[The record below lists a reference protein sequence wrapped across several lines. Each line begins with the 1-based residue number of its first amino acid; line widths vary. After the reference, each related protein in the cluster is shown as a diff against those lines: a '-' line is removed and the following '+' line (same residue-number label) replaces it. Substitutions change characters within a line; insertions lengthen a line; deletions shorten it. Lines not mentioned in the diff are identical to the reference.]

1 MRFLPFVFILG
12 VSTLWGQM
20 NSLSLDSCLYWAR
33 LNYPIYRQSELFK
46 AQMMTNVQGIKEAW
60 LPKLNL
66 SLQGTYQTEVVQ
78 FNIPGFTTNF
88 PHDSYLGALALEQLL
103 FDGGIAKRQ
112 SQLEVLNSDIDIQ
125 KNKVEIYRIVDRVN
139 QIFMS
144 ILLAKANISMLELL
158 QDNLMKRSVSVA
170 LSVTNGLMLQT
181 QLDEIEVEMLK
192 TRQQLIEAKEN
203 LNGLCATLSI
213 LTGKTITNTAE
224 FLETPAGGNTLLM
237 NNMRPEATLLLMQ
250 EGFLSERYK
259 LATNLAMPKLYFT
272 LVGNYGR
279 PGPNFINQDLRFFG
293 SGSLAFKWNI
303 SNLYGLNREKQRLE
317 ISRKVLNIQRDQLN
331 QNVESSLATY
341 AAQLNAMDQVLQL
354 DDAIVRKKSEI
365 AAVSANQL
373 ENGKI
378 TATVYLLQI
387 NDEMAARLNRKVHE
401 IKRINAWSNYN
412 ITLGLINF

>member
-1 MRFLPFVFILG
+1 MRITFIFLWILT
-12 VSTLWGQM
+12 STAWGQ
-20 NSLSLDSCLYWAR
+20 LSSINVDSCLRWAT

-66 SLQGTYQTEVVQ
+66 GLQGTYQSEVVQ

-88 PHDSYLGALALEQLL
+88 PHDSYLGSLALEQML
-103 FDGGIAKRQ
+103 FDGGISKRQ
-112 SQLEVLNSDIDIQ
+112 SQLEALNTDIEIQ

-139 QIFMS
+139 QIYMS

-170 LSVTNGLMLQT
+170 ASVTNGLMLQT

-203 LNGLCATLSI
+203 LNGLCASLSI
-213 LTGKTITNTAE
+213 LTGKTIASTTD

-237 NNMRPEATLLLMQ
+237 TNMRPEATLLLMQ
-250 EGFLSERYK
+250 EGFLSEKYK
-259 LATNLAMPKLYFT
+259 LATNLALPKLYVNA
-272 LVGNYGR
+272 VGNYGR

-331 QNVESSLATY
+331 QNVETSLATH
-341 AAQLNAMDQVLQL
+341 AAQLNAMNQVLQL
-354 DDAIVRKKSEI
+354 DDAIVQKKTEI
-365 AAVSANQL
+365 ASVSANQL

-378 TATVYLLQI
+378 TATVYLLQL

-412 ITLGLINF
+412 ITLGLVNF